1 MTTRRRMIALG
12 AVGGLA
18 ALGRPAW
25 GFAGSPA
32 PAQARLETWLFNL
45 KDDVSPERTE
55 EIVAT
60 FREHAKSFAAD
71 GFMLGRNFIPNPFPA
86 RFEWICMVQF
96 DAADATRSARAREGF
111 AQAREEFAASWRN
124 AVRCDLDRPLPA
136 GYAEA
141 TGINVRHTVM
151 FNFKP
156 QATAQD
162 RARNVEA
169 IRAMGRL
176 SMVQAYLVDR
186 NPQFTGAPDQM
197 EWQVIGDFASVAD
210 YRAYSQDSAHLALR
224 DDFTAH
230 TSRVAF
236 LDTQP

>member
-1 MTTRRRMIALG
+1 MIALG
-12 AVGGLA
+12 ALGGLA

-60 FREHAKSFAAD
+60 FREQARSFGAD
-71 GFMLGRNFIPNPFPA
+71 GFMLGRNFIPTPFPA
-86 RFEWICMVQF
+86 RFEWVCMVQF
-96 DAADATRSARAREGF
+96 DGAESAPARQGF
-111 AQAREEFAASWRN
+111 AEARTEMAASWRN
-124 AVRCDLDRPLPA
+124 AVHCDLDRSLPA
-136 GYAEA
+136 GYADA
-141 TGINVRHTVM
+141 AGIKVRHTVM

-156 QATAQD
+156 QASAQD
-162 RARNVEA
+162 RTRNVEA

-176 SMVQAYLVDR
+176 PMVQAYLVDK

-210 YRAYSQDSAHLALR
+210 YRAYSEDSAHLALR

-236 LDTQP
+236 LDAQP